1 MAGEVRS
8 VSQAFAVLRLLAGRD
23 PMTLSDIGRALG
35 LGASSCFNLLGTLVA
50 EGAVVREAPGKRY
63 RLADGWARSGLLRDG
78 DARRMIDRLRPLM
91 TRFAQAHGVTAGL
104 WQIASKDRLQLVA
117 HAESNAVLRIHLAQG
132 QRQPLGGGAVGR
144 AIAAA
149 QAPGEA
155 EIARRFAGVRWEKPV
170 SFADYANQIEIAA
183 RAGYALDEGHTHIGI
198 WTLAAVV
205 PGRGAEYC
213 ASASFFAGARGAAEV
228 AALGRALVELA
239 ASAEG

>member
-1 MAGEVRS
+1 MRS
-8 VSQAFAVLRLLAGRD
+8 VSQAFAVLRLLGESA
-23 PMTLSDIGRALG
+23 PLTLSDIARSLG

-63 RLADGWARSGLLRDG
+63 RLADGWARSGLLQGG

-91 TRFAQAHGVTAGL
+91 MRFAQEHGVTAGL
-104 WQIASKDRLQLVA
+104 WQVAARDRLQLVA

-149 QAPGEA
+149 QTPDAE
-155 EIARRFAGVRWEKPV
+155 EIARRFAAVRWEKPIA
-170 SFADYANQIEIAA
+170 FADYAEQIRLAV
-183 RAGYALDEGHTHIGI
+183 RTGFALDDGYTHIGI
-198 WTLAAVV
+198 ATLAAVL

-213 ASASFFAGARGAAEV
+213 LSASFFAGARSGAEV
-228 AALGRALVELA
+228 TALGKALVDLA
-239 ASAEG
+239 RFEEA